1 MSRSLRIATFNLE
14 NLDDRLDQE
23 SFAER
28 LSILRPQMERLRAD
42 VLCLQEVNAKST
54 SKHGPRKLTA
64 LERLVEGTPY
74 SGYERA
80 VSLNRPKKRYS
91 DRHNLV
97 ILSRFPMIEA
107 LQYWHDLVPPPSCPQ
122 ATSGGNA
129 ASRQTVE
136 WDRPILHVVLDVG
149 GGRKLNV
156 FNLHLRAPRAALVP
170 GHKIDKN
177 SWNDLGGWAEGFYI
191 AAIKRSG
198 QALEARLAV
207 EKIFD
212 ADRSALI
219 AIAGDF
225 NAADQEMPVRTLMG
239 DEEDAGNGALAHR
252 ILVPIDRGIPA
263 SERYSVVHHGRMR
276 MLDHILASRAL
287 MGWFRKA
294 EIHNEMLG
302 DELVSPVK
310 VTNSPES
317 SHAPLLAEFEIP
329 D

>member
-23 SFAER
+23 VFAER
-28 LSILRPQMERLRAD
+28 LSILRPQLERLRAD
-42 VLCLQEVNAKST
+42 VLCLQEVNAKSA
-54 SKHGPRKLTA
+54 SKRGLRKLTA
-64 LERLVEGTPY
+64 LDRLIEGTPY

-80 VSLNRPKKRYS
+80 ASLNRLKKRYS

-97 ILSRFPMIEA
+97 VLSRFPMIEA
-107 LQYWHDLVPPPSCPQ
+107 VQYWHDLVPPPFCRQ
-122 ATSGGNA
+122 ATTGADNS
-129 ASRQTVE
+129 SPKTVE
-136 WDRPILHVVLDVG
+136 WDRPVLHVGLDIG
-149 GGRKLNV
+149 GGRRLHV
-156 FNLHLRAPRAALVP
+156 LNLHLRAPRAALVP

-177 SWNDLGGWAEGFYI
+177 SWNDLGGWAEGFYL

-198 QALEARLAV
+198 QALEARLAI

-212 ADRSALI
+212 ADRSALV
-219 AIAGDF
+219 AVAGDF
-225 NAADQEMPVRTLMG
+225 NASDQEMPVRTLMG

-263 SERYSVVHHGRMR
+263 SERYSVIHHGRLR
-276 MLDHILASRAL
+276 MLDHILASRTL
-287 MGWFRKA
+287 MGWFRKT
-294 EIHNEMLG
+294 EIHNELLG

-310 VTNSPES
+310 ITNSPES